1 MGMQLLIYG
10 NGTRPRKTCGKC
22 MLYFLWQCSCS
33 DRLLLSAYSIGRID
47 DVLMLSSGE
56 KVVPAPI
63 EEAIL
68 ADKRIRSAIL
78 FGRERNQ
85 VGVLIEPAKYDQEP
99 ASFVES
105 IWPTVNAATADSPNF
120 SRIFKHL
127 ILVTKEDK
135 PILRAD
141 KGTVK
146 KKATLVAYSD
156 EIDALSVSF
165 KINYTSTLD

>member
-1 MGMQLLIYG
+1 
-10 NGTRPRKTCGKC
+10 
-22 MLYFLWQCSCS
+22 
-33 DRLLLSAYSIGRID
+33 
-47 DVLMLSSGE
+47 MLSSGE

-68 ADKRIRSAIL
+68 ADKRIKSAIL

-85 VGVLIEPAKYDQEP
+85 VGVLIEPAKYGQES
-99 ASFVES
+99 ASFIEN
-105 IWPTVNAATADSPNF
+105 IWPTIEAATANSPNF

-127 ILVTKEDK
+127 ILPTKENK
-135 PILRAD
+135 PVLRAD

-146 KKATLVAYSD
+146 KKATLAAYND

-165 KINYTSTLD
+165 KINYTSTSD